1 MMKLNISIPKE
12 ACMALMIAGGI
23 IILTLPFLLN
33 SYILRVIT
41 VIGLYTILAQS
52 LNLISG
58 YAGQVSIGHAGF
70 YAIGAYT
77 SALMALNFGLPFW
90 LCMIIAMCVTALF
103 GALLGLPTMRVSG
116 TYLAVVTIGFCEV
129 VRMVFLNFEGLAGGP
144 LGLSK
149 IPRPSLFGIEFTS
162 QNGGYYYLVII
173 LLAFTVFVIHRLIHS
188 DFGRVLVA
196 IKGDE
201 LASEMMGIRTTQYKI
216 VAFVISAA
224 FAGLAGSFYAHFMTY
239 IDPNAF
245 VFDESVLMLSIVIL
259 GGMGSIPGMF
269 VGTILLVTLPEL
281 LRSLQE
287 YRFVMYGVVLVLTMR
302 YRPHGLLGGESKQP
316 FKLPKGIIRKGESDH
331 A

>member
-1 MMKLNISIPKE
+1 MQRIPKE
-12 ACMALMIAGGI
+12 ALVALMVAAGI
-23 IILTLPFLLN
+23 VMVALPFLLN
-33 SYILRVIT
+33 SYIMRVIT
-41 VIGLYTILAQS
+41 VIGLYTILALS

-77 SALMALNFGLPFW
+77 SALLALNIGLPFW
-90 LCMIIAMCVTALF
+90 LCMIIAMVVTALF
-103 GALLGLPTMRVSG
+103 GMLLGLPTMRVSG

-129 VRMVFLNFEGLAGGP
+129 VRMVFLNFESLAGGP

-149 IPRPSLFGIEFTS
+149 IPRPVFFGFELTS
-162 QNGGYYYLVII
+162 QNGGYYYLVIV
-173 LLAFTVFVIHRLIHS
+173 LLVFTVFVMRRIVNS
-188 DFGRVLVA
+188 SFGRALVA
-196 IKGDE
+196 IKEDE
-201 LASEMMGIRTTQYKI
+201 LASEMMGIRTTRYKI
-216 VAFVISAA
+216 AAFVISAA

-239 IDPNAF
+239 IDPNGF

-302 YRPHGLLGGESKQP
+302 YRPHGLLGGESKKP
-316 FKLPKGIIRKGESDH
+316 YTLPKGIQIKGDKNH